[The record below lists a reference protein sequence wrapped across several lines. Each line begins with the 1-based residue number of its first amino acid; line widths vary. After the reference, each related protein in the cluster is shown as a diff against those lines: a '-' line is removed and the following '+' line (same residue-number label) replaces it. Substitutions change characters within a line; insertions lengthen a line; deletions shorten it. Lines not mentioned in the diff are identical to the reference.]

1 MVKPVQTFI
10 WNLWFLSNPHLSF
23 PSGLLVTHTG
33 FFSEFPEIFS
43 SLIHL
48 WGNFQVFI
56 QDYIPVGTQGQTSLL
71 LITGSQRNTVKQPDE
86 VSPPRAKET
95 TRGHYLLILHS
106 IGTLGECWLQA
117 FLLKASLDTS
127 RSINEIINSCNDC
140 FFESESVSRS
150 VVSFPTSLSV
160 ACQAPLFIEFS
171 R

>member
-10 WNLWFLSNPHLSF
+10 WNLRFLSNPHLSF

-48 WGNFQVFI
+48 WGNFQVFT
-56 QDYIPVGTQGQTSLL
+56 QDYIPVGTQVQTSLL
-71 LITGSQRNTVKQPDE
+71 LITGSQRNTVRQPDE

-106 IGTLGECWLQA
+106 IGTRGLRLQT

-140 FFESESVSRS
+140 FLEMKV
-150 VVSFPTSLSV
+150 LV
-160 ACQAPLFIEFS
+160 AQ
-171 R
+171 